1 MGLLLWLIAIA
12 CGVLLYLSVLIGS
25 AHLAVSA
32 CRTHDYDCAFGGALC
47 FLFMLGCGALL
58 LARLTV
64 DSL

>member
-1 MGLLLWLIAIA
+1 MGWLFLLIATA
-12 CGVLLYLSVLIGS
+12 CGVLLYLSILIGS

-32 CRTHDYDCAFGGALC
+32 CRTRDYDCAFGGALC

-58 LARLTV
+58 LARLTL